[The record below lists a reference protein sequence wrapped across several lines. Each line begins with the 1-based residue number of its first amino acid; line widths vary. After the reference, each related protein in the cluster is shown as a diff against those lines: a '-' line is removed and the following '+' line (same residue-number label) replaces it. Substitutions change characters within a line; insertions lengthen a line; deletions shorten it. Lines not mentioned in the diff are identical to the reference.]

1 MPPAGHDDAAAF
13 APPPWPAWL
22 EAARVADGRVAAAYE
37 ATPPHFRAALKTG
50 LALAHFH
57 FGESASRR
65 DETNASARLGFQRA
79 SSCVPAPWALLILSP
94 AYAAAAR
101 LTAACAAARL
111 AGVPHVAALCPGEA
125 PQQAALV
132 SLELSGVEDIF
143 SPAADRVPALLHELA
158 DLPGPRGRIVLLH
171 AGLHDGDLDD
181 MAQGIRA
188 RGIPCYEE
196 RRPPRLRVEDGAHID
211 REVLAFAHGG
221 KRALEAA
228 LAASGLADAVYR
240 PAGVE
245 LMPAP
250 DAPLTLAPCCE
261 GFWLHPGLTP
271 EFFTVSRLA
280 FAPWP
285 YRDSAP
291 DAS

>member
-1 MPPAGHDDAAAF
+1 MPPAAQDGSAAF

-22 EAARVADGRVAAAYE
+22 TATRVPDSVAAAAYE
-37 ATPPHFRAALKTG
+37 ATPARFRAALKTG

-57 FGESASRR
+57 FGESASCR
-65 DETNASARLGFQRA
+65 DETETSGRLGFQRA
-79 SSCVPAPWALLILSP
+79 SSRAPAPWALLVLSP

-111 AGVPHVAALCPGEA
+111 AGVPHVAALCPGSE
-125 PQQAALV
+125 PEDAALV

-143 SPAADRVPALLHELA
+143 SPAADSVTALLDELA
-158 DLPGPRGRIVLLH
+158 GRPGIAGRVVL
-171 AGLHDGDLDD
+171 LHDGDLDEVT
-181 MAQGIRA
+181 QGIRV

-196 RRPPRLRVEDGAHID
+196 RRTLRLRVEPGAHID

-221 KRALEAA
+221 KCDLEAA
-228 LAASGLADAVYR
+228 LAASGPADAIYR
-240 PAGVE
+240 PGGAA
-245 LMPAP
+245 LTPAQ
-250 DAPLTLAPCCE
+250 DAPLTLTPGCE

-271 EFFTVSRLA
+271 EFFTVSRQA
-280 FAPWP
+280 FAPCAP
-285 YRDSAP
+285 RDSAP

>member
-13 APPPWPAWL
+13 VPPPWPAWL

-37 ATPPHFRAALKTG
+37 ATPPRFRAALKTG

-57 FGESASRR
+57 FGESASCR
-65 DETNASARLGFQRA
+65 DEAETSARLGFQCA
-79 SSCVPAPWALLILSP
+79 SSRAPAPWALIILSP

-158 DLPGPRGRIVLLH
+158 AHPGPAGRIVLLH
-171 AGLHDGDLDD
+171 SGNLDD
-181 MAQGIRA
+181 MAQAVRA
-188 RGIPCYEE
+188 WHIPCYEE
-196 RRPPRLRVEDGAHID
+196 RRPPRLRVEEDADID

-245 LMPAP
+245 LTPAP
-250 DAPLTLAPCCE
+250 DAPLTLAPGCE